1 MPINILSQET
11 INKIAAGEVVER
23 PLNVVKELVENSL
36 DANASSITVEIETA
50 GKKLVR
56 VSDNG
61 FGMSKRDLEVSIL
74 RHTTSKIKKFDDL
87 LHIHSLGFRGE
98 ALASIA
104 NVSNFEM
111 KTKTREEDFG
121 WKLSTYG
128 SKDIEIVPWSGSKGT
143 IVEVKNLFFNTPA
156 RQKFLKND
164 YIERSRIISFIEE
177 ISLANQETAFRMFSE
192 NKPIFSIPKTDK
204 KIGRISDVLGQ
215 NFAKVLRNV
224 KIEHPRIFLDVY
236 FTGRNDSLSNRKY
249 QYLFVNSR
257 SVNYP
262 KWLVHCIYKAYE
274 GSTLYD
280 RHPGILIYIII
291 APSEIDINIHP
302 MKREVKF
309 ADETSVCNLLLK
321 ALKNDL
327 ALHTPSQIPID
338 LSNNN
343 MSNHHFKTIAENYP
357 EFFSGSTIFLK
368 EKFKSNFE
376 YDYDFSKQHVNNYPE
391 FFAKQKEFAPGI
403 FCNDARIL
411 GQVFELY
418 IIAENRDY
426 LYIFDQ
432 HAVAERVMY
441 ELYLLEVNNQTI
453 RVQYLL
459 IPENFNLPKSSFW
472 VLKENINI
480 FNELGINIE
489 EFGDNSFRISAYP
502 ALLGN
507 VSIKEI
513 VKVIISDIEECK
525 SIEIQQRKDRII
537 RSACHASIKAG
548 DNVFPVEAKK
558 LLNDLFRCECPFTCP
573 HGRPTVYRIS
583 LKELKRFFKRR

>member
-1 MPINILSQET
+1 MSINILSQET

-36 DANASSITVEIETA
+36 DANASSITVEIENA
-50 GKKLVR
+50 GKELVR

-61 FGMSKRDLEVSIL
+61 FGMCKRDLEVSIL
-74 RHTTSKIKKFDDL
+74 RHTTSKIKNFDDL
-87 LHIHSLGFRGE
+87 SHIHSLGFRGE

-111 KTKTREEDFG
+111 KTKTREEHFG
-121 WKLSTYG
+121 WKLSTHG

-156 RQKFLKND
+156 RQKFLKSD
-164 YIERSRIISFIEE
+164 YIERSRIIRFLEE

-192 NKPIFSIPKTDK
+192 NKAIFSIPKADK
-204 KIGRISDVLGQ
+204 KIGRISDILGQ
-215 NFAKVLRNV
+215 NFAKALRNI
-224 KIEHPRIFLDVY
+224 KIEHPKIFLDVY
-236 FTGRNDSLSNRKY
+236 FTGRNNSLSNRKF

-262 KWLVHCIYKAYE
+262 KWLIHCIYKAYE

-309 ADETSVCNLLLK
+309 ADETGVCNLLFK

-327 ALHTPSQIPID
+327 ILHTPSQIPID
-338 LSNNN
+338 LSSNN
-343 MSNHHFKTIAENYP
+343 MSNHHFKTIAENYL
-357 EFFSGSTIFLK
+357 EFVSGSTIFSK
-368 EKFKSNFE
+368 EKFKSSF
-376 YDYDFSKQHVNNYPE
+376 DYDFSKHHVNNSPD
-391 FFAKQKEFAPGI
+391 FFAKQKEFAHET

-418 IIAENRDY
+418 IIVENSDY

-432 HAVAERVMY
+432 HAAAERVRY
-441 ELYLLEVNNQTI
+441 EVYLLEVNNQTI

-489 EFGDNSFRISAYP
+489 EFGHNSFRISAYP
-502 ALLGN
+502 ALLGS

-513 VKVIISDIEECK
+513 VKAVISDIEECK
-525 SIEIQQRKDRII
+525 NIEIQQRKDRII

-548 DNVFPVEAKK
+548 DRVFPAEAKK

-583 LKELKRFFKRR
+583 LKELERFFKRK